1 MSGVTVQDRTVAVA
15 DLAGVV
21 EDDHLGGEVRH
32 TSGGL
37 VLAVGG
43 HVASLDVLHGD
54 VLDVETNVVSRNSLW
69 QRLVVHLHGLN
80 LSGQVDGGEGHD
92 DTGLDDAS
100 LDTAH
105 GRCSNA

>member
-1 MSGVTVQDRTVAVA
+1 MTIKDRRVSIA
-15 DLAGVV
+15 DLTWMI
-21 EDDHLGGEVRH
+21 EDNNLGSEVRD
-32 TSGGL
+32 SRCRL
-37 VLAVGG
+37 VLGVRGD
-43 HVASLDVLHGD
+43 VSSLDVLHGD
-54 VLDVETNVVSRNSLW
+54 VLDVEANVVSGHSLG